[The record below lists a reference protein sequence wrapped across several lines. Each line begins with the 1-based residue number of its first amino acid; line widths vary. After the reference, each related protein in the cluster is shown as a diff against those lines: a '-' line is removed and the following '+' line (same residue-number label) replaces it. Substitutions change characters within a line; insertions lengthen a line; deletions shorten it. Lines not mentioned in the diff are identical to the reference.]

1 MPFDA
6 GEGLRREMTTSAA
19 PASSLGDTT
28 LPTLPAFI
36 AERLAEPRPVA
47 LGERQAGTLRELSSG
62 EVHRRAAA
70 VAHALRAR
78 GVERGDRVAIL
89 ANNRVDWLIADFGIL
104 YAGGVV
110 VPMFATTADDQ
121 IAFILAD
128 SAAKLVFVDGAA
140 TAARLRAAI
149 PNAPPLV
156 AFDDEG
162 PGGFEAFV
170 QSGET
175 LAGDDALLGS
185 YREGIGLNDLAVLIY
200 TSGTTGQPKG
210 VMLSHRNLVADVRSA
225 FDPHESGQREAQ
237 VALSVLPFA
246 HIYEHTNALGY
257 LYNRLLH
264 YVTTPDR
271 LLEDLK
277 AIRPNYIAFVP
288 RIFERLIA
296 GIIGGARKGG
306 GLKAKLVPWALR
318 VGTDYERAV
327 RDGKPAPLLHLRNAL
342 ARRLVLR
349 KIRPTLG
356 LDRLVYFVSGSAPLH
371 RDTALTL
378 AAMGLT
384 VLEGYGLTE
393 TSPVVTVNTPAGN
406 EIGTVGPPVTGVEVK
421 IADDGEVLVK
431 GPNVMLGYYH
441 VPAEEQPFTADGWFC
456 TGDIGMLDARGH
468 LVITDRKKELFKSS
482 GGKWISPARIETAIK
497 RSIYVGQVMAFG
509 NNMPHPA
516 VLVAPNWDLVRGK
529 LEIAAETPTAQMAAD
544 ERVRALMIR
553 EVMAQT
559 ADLAKYEQVMR
570 VAVLPRDLTVED
582 DELSPTLK
590 VKRRVVEQRYAELI
604 AAAYAEDLRARP
616 REAPAEEP
624 A

>member
-1 MPFDA
+1 M
-6 GEGLRREMTTSAA
+6 
-19 PASSLGDTT
+19 
-28 LPTLPAFI
+28 TLPAFI
-36 AERLAEPRPVA
+36 AEHLSAPRPEALAERHGDRTVA
-47 LGERQAGTLRELSSG
+47 LGST

-70 VAHALRAR
+70 LAHALRAR
-78 GVERGDRVAIL
+78 GIGRGDRVALL
-89 ANNRVDWLIADFGIL
+89 ANNAVSWLVADFGIL
-104 YAGGVV
+104 YAGAVV

-121 IAFILAD
+121 VAFILAD
-128 SAAKLVFVDGAA
+128 SEAKLLFVDD
-140 TAARLRAAI
+140 AARAAQIRAAV
-149 PNAPPLV
+149 PNAPPVV
-156 AFDDEG
+156 A
-162 PGGFEAFV
+162 
-170 QSGET
+170 
-175 LAGDDALLGS
+175 LAGDGDGTLDALVRAGEAQPGGDALLPS
-185 YREGIGLNDLAVLIY
+185 YTAGIGENELAVLIY

-210 VMLSHRNLVADVRSA
+210 VMLSHRNVVSDVMSA
-225 FDPHESGQREAQ
+225 FDPRDSALAGGEIG
-237 VALSVLPFA
+237 LSVLPFA

-257 LYNRLLH
+257 LYNGLLH
-264 YVTTPDR
+264 YVTTPDH

-277 AIRPNYIAFVP
+277 VIRPNYVAFVP

-306 GLKAKLVPWALR
+306 GLKAKLVPWAR
-318 VGTDYERAV
+318 AVGTEYERAV
-327 RDGKPAPLLHLRNAL
+327 RDGKPALLLRLRNAL
-342 ARRLVLR
+342 ARRLVLH

-393 TSPVVTVNTPAGN
+393 TSPVVTVNTPADN

-421 IADDGEVLVK
+421 IAEDGEVLVK

-456 TGDIGMLDARGH
+456 TGDIGMFDARGH

-516 VLVAPNWDLVRGK
+516 VLVAPNWDLVRSK
-529 LEIAAETPTAQMAAD
+529 LEIPAETPTAQMASD

-570 VAVLPRDLTVED
+570 VAVLPRDWTVED
-582 DELSPTLK
+582 GELSPTLK
-590 VKRRVVEQRYAELI
+590 VKRRVVEQRYAEFI
-604 AAAYAEDLRARP
+604 AAAYAEDLRART
-616 REAPAEEP
+616 AI
-624 A
+624 